1 MHGRR
6 LRDSLNSRLIHV
18 RCRTVPSVRQLS
30 DMHDASTSL
39 FVLDFSK
46 IQNVTMQSDE
56 DYVPSDSDISA
67 ITEDNLEDQESEETD
82 EDEDIDD
89 NTRTTGST
97 SGSNDS
103 EPEYG
108 SIGTIYSTTSQSLA
122 ARAATDDGVESLE
135 EHEEGDQGSDE
146 AEEEAADA
154 IADEESMDDGE
165 NAELEAAQQ
174 RASERGM
181 YVFDICEGATFPPT
195 KENPCRCQIC
205 NRI

>member
-1 MHGRR
+1 M
-6 LRDSLNSRLIHV
+6 RDSLNSGLIHV

-30 DMHDASTSL
+30 DMHDHASTSL

-67 ITEDNLEDQESEETD
+67 VTEDNPEDQESEETD
-82 EDEDIDD
+82 EDEDILDD

-97 SGSNDS
+97 SGSNES

-154 IADEESMDDGE
+154 IAGEEIMDEGE
-165 NAELEAAQQ
+165 NAELEAAQ
-174 RASERGM
+174 RGM